1 MKLVSKDEFDVLRKR
16 VENLENK
23 MNKSTI
29 KRKKKIKSV
38 KKILTLKP
46 FIEDFSSLI
55 FPPCDLIISDAID
68 NPKPTL
74 DFESA
79 LPLSIL

>member
-1 MKLVSKDEFDVLRKR
+1 MKNSRIVIDKLTKIFEQGIITSKDLSNELMNILKSKRDEFVFRMKLVSKDEFDVLRKR

-38 KKILTLKP
+38 RK
-46 FIEDFSSLI
+46 S
-55 FPPCDLIISDAID
+55 
-68 NPKPTL
+68 
-74 DFESA
+74 
-79 LPLSIL
+79 

>member
-1 MKLVSKDEFDVLRKR
+1 MKNSRFVIDKLTKIFEQGIITSKDLSNELMNILKSKRDEFVFRMKLVSKDEFDVLRKR

-38 KKILTLKP
+38 RK
-46 FIEDFSSLI
+46 S
-55 FPPCDLIISDAID
+55 
-68 NPKPTL
+68 
-74 DFESA
+74 
-79 LPLSIL
+79 

>member
-1 MKLVSKDEFDVLRKR
+1 MKNSRFVIDKLTKIFEQGMITSKDLSNELMNILKSKRDEFVFRMKLVSKDEFDVLRKR

-38 KKILTLKP
+38 RK
-46 FIEDFSSLI
+46 S
-55 FPPCDLIISDAID
+55 
-68 NPKPTL
+68 
-74 DFESA
+74 
-79 LPLSIL
+79 